1 MIRTV
6 ICDDEKA
13 ALHIIQYFIEN
24 ENLPIQIVG
33 MAENGREALEL
44 IKREKP
50 DLAFLDIHMPYLN
63 GFEVIQQI
71 EGVKVIIITAY
82 DSFAYAQRAL
92 RMNVCDIISKPIELD
107 QLRQAIRRAI
117 GWNFTD
123 NPTVN
128 TVLAY
133 IHSHYGENIHL
144 EDLEKETFCTES
156 HLSRLFKKYMGETIL
171 SYLHRVRIQK
181 AISLLEKGEKSVQ
194 EISLEVG
201 YRDLNNFY
209 KYFKQHTGETP
220 AGFHKK
226 HAGNDYFLNT

>member
-107 QLRQAIRRAI
+107 QLQPGRSAGRSDGILQTIRRSI
-117 GWNFTD
+117 PCWPISI
-123 NPTVN
+123 PTMGKIS
-128 TVLAY
+128 TWR
-133 IHSHYGENIHL
+133 IWR
-144 EDLEKETFCTES
+144 KR
-156 HLSRLFKKYMGETIL
+156 LSVQR
-171 SYLHRVRIQK
+171 
-181 AISLLEKGEKSVQ
+181 AISPAFLKS
-194 EISLEVG
+194 IWGRRSSLI
-201 YRDLNNFY
+201 F
-209 KYFKQHTGETP
+209 TG
-220 AGFHKK
+220 
-226 HAGNDYFLNT
+226 

>member
-1 MIRTV
+1 MSV
-6 ICDDEKA
+6 ILYQNPSNWISCA
-13 ALHIIQYFIEN
+13 RRSA
-24 ENLPIQIVG
+24 
-33 MAENGREALEL
+33 GRSDGIL
-44 IKREKP
+44 
-50 DLAFLDIHMPYLN
+50 
-63 GFEVIQQI
+63 Q
-71 EGVKVIIITAY
+71 
-82 DSFAYAQRAL
+82 
-92 RMNVCDIISKPIELD
+92 
-107 QLRQAIRRAI
+107 
-117 GWNFTD
+117 TD
-123 NPTVN
+123 PTVKS
-128 TVLAY
+128 VLAY

-201 YRDLNNFY
+201 YRNLNNFY

-226 HAGNDYFLNT
+226 HAGND